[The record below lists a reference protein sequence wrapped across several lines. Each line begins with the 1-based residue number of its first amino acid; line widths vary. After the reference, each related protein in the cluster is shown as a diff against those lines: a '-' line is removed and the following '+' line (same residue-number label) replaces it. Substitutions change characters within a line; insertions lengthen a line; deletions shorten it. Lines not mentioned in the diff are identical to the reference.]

1 METRIRPA
9 IFDDL
14 AGVPDLFEVSIRQ
27 IASQFYSQAQINA
40 WISSRAN
47 LKERLA
53 AGFSDRAAWVAI
65 DARDRLLAYIDLEP
79 DGHIDFFYA
88 HPDVSRTDT
97 TLRIYKA
104 AEAEARD
111 RGMSRLY
118 SEASEAALRFFE
130 KHGFTC
136 LERRELLVQD
146 TSIHN
151 YQVEKKLFPPG
162 Q

>member
-1 METRIRPA
+1 M
-9 IFDDL
+9 
-14 AGVPDLFEVSIRQ
+14 
-27 IASQFYSQAQINA
+27 
-40 WISSRAN
+40 
-47 LKERLA
+47 
-53 AGFSDRAAWVAI
+53 
-65 DARDRLLAYIDLEP
+65 
-79 DGHIDFFYA
+79 
-88 HPDVSRTDT
+88 SRTDT